1 MPSGQVDGGRR
12 ADAGEAA
19 DRKNPKIF
27 KTHKQRT
34 KDLNGDLS
42 TFPKHCGML
51 KISWTQE
58 PPGPGYEATSR
69 GRRPNHLWFLWYFS
83 RNTFLHTQAFSSRTT
98 PLKTVPLY
106 FGTWWKQVCLVGSL
120 VWTEK
125 FWICPGIKATSV
137 KPWEE
142 DFHFWVA
149 FHTSRPASCLHLDDT
164 VDMRHSGQLDQQQP
178 GIRSSAWCPV
188 NLPLVSALHPRE
200 VTLSSVTSWLPDQ
213 WDHTAIQHKFWDP
226 SWRAGPLFSTP
237 CVCQG
242 RHC

>member
-19 DRKNPKIF
+19 DRKNPKIV

-83 RNTFLHTQAFSSRTT
+83 RNTFLHTQASSSRTT

-125 FWICPGIKATSV
+125 VLDLSRDQSYICEAMGRGFSLLSCISYFETSQPSSPCWHCGHETLRPAGPAATGHQILCLMPCQSPSSV
-137 KPWEE
+137 SLTPKRSHSQLCDLLVTWP
-142 DFHFWVA
+142 VRPY
-149 FHTSRPASCLHLDDT
+149 SRPTQILRPQLAS
-164 VDMRHSGQLDQQQP
+164 R
-178 GIRSSAWCPV
+178 
-188 NLPLVSALHPRE
+188 
-200 VTLSSVTSWLPDQ
+200 
-213 WDHTAIQHKFWDP
+213 P
-226 SWRAGPLFSTP
+226 SI
-237 CVCQG
+237 
-242 RHC
+242 